1 MIERNY
7 TYTVSHCSEALEYGL
22 IWLLGELE
30 KYGLE
35 KGCILAVGKGNF
47 CEKTTEVY
55 KEGLDE
61 ASVKKL
67 CDDGYIII
75 NSKRIELQYP
85 RNMSLSSVGC
95 VLAIYPPKKIIDKIE
110 ESIAHN
116 YRLDRPYLSL
126 NQNALPRSILII
138 PWIEIDV
145 DNWVKK
151 HNPNK
156 IDIDC
161 ADHYKFGSS
170 CKL

>member
-7 TYTVSHCSEALEYGL
+7 TYTISHCSKALEYGL

-30 KYGLE
+30 KHGLK

-55 KEGLDE
+55 KEGLGE
-61 ASVKKL
+61 SFVERL

-75 NSKRIELQYP
+75 NGKKIELQYP
-85 RNMSLSSVGC
+85 RNMFLSSVGC
-95 VLAIYPPKKIIDKIE
+95 VLAIYPPKKEIDKIE

-116 YRLDRPYLSL
+116 YRLNRPYLSPIK
-126 NQNALPRSILII
+126 NALPRSILII
-138 PWIEIDV
+138 PWVKIDV
-145 DNWVKK
+145 DDWIKK

-161 ADHYKFGSS
+161 ADYYKFGSS
-170 CKL
+170 RKL